1 MVKLF
6 SRARTRF
13 QISLGFERYKNT
25 YSTTFVLDFCTF
37 ADFCEITNV
46 KPFDIQSS
54 QPDICIF
61 PI

>member
-1 MVKLF
+1 MVGLF

-25 YSTTFVLDFCTF
+25 YSTFVLDFCTF
-37 ADFCEITNV
+37 ADFYEITNV